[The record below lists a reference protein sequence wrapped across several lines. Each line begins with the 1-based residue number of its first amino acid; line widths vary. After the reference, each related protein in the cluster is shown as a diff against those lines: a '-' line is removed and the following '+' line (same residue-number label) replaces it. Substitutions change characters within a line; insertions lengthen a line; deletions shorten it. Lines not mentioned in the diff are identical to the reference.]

1 MNVKLYMGARFLFCA
16 MCITLIA
23 ACPMPEPTPEP
34 EPTVPGTMA
43 APTLKAGNEQLIA
56 TWTAP
61 NNGGSEITAYEL
73 QYRTG
78 SGAWTEITEG
88 ITGTNTSHTIT
99 GLTKASEYDV
109 QVRAVNE
116 IGAGDW
122 SESAA
127 ETPPATV
134 PDAPAAPTLY
144 AGTGRLVA
152 LWTAPEDDGGSP
164 ITGYELQYRTGGG
177 AWTEIAP
184 APGKHDHTIDGLTN
198 DAEYEVQARA
208 VNEVGDSGWSMLA
221 MKTPTDSAI
230 RTSAGMAADVNL
242 SAALNEII
250 ASEKPAV
257 YVTTGTHTVKE
268 GDIEPTSVATPPGI
282 TPPTYDPLTGTTIT
296 VTTGT
301 TAGTYLVYGIKPET
315 GDILFAEYLYVTVS
329 PDDAVAAGGDADD
342 DGGNGE
348 LKTAV
353 TTGISTWGNTA
364 DLNYIITTAVT
375 NMSEMFNSNTTF
387 NGDISL
393 WDTGAVT
400 NMGGMFASA
409 IVFNGDISL
418 WDTGAVTNM
427 NSMFIIASA
436 FNGDISGWDVSEV
449 TDMFTMFNLA
459 SAFNGD
465 ISDWDVS
472 KVTDMFGMFYQ
483 ASAFNQDLEEW
494 KDHWSLAAGTLNSA
508 GKYTGTTT
516 NMFLD
521 SGVTTTPSWY

>member
-1 MNVKLYMGARFLFCA
+1 MNVNFMRMRNLFLFCA
-16 MCITLIA
+16 MFIILMA
-23 ACPMPEPTPEP
+23 GCPMPEPVA

-43 APTLKAGNEQLIA
+43 APTLKVGNERLIA

-61 NNGGSEITAYEL
+61 NNGGSPITGYEL

-78 SGAWTEITEG
+78 DEAWTEITEG
-88 ITGTNTSHTIT
+88 IGTNTSHTIT
-99 GLTKASEYDV
+99 GLTKTAEYEV

-134 PDAPAAPTLY
+134 PDAPDAPTLY

-164 ITGYELQYRTGGG
+164 VTGYELQYRTGSG

-184 APGKHDHTIDGLTN
+184 APGTHDHSIDGLTN
-198 DAEYEVQARA
+198 DTEYEVQARA
-208 VNEVGDSGWSMLA
+208 VNAVGDSGWSEIA

-230 RTSAGMAADVNL
+230 RTPANMAADVNL

-257 YVTTGTHTVKE
+257 YVTTGTHTVNDS
-268 GDIEPTSVATPPGI
+268 GDIEPTYVFPPPGI
-282 TPPTYDPLTGTTIT
+282 TPPTYEPLTGTTIT
-296 VTTGT
+296 VTAGT
-301 TAGTYLVYGIKPET
+301 TAGTYLVYGIKTET
-315 GDILFAEYLYVTVS
+315 DDILFAEYLYVTVS

-353 TTGISTWGNTA
+353 DAGISIWGETA
-364 DLNYIITTAVT
+364 DFNYIITAAVT
-375 NMSEMFNSNTTF
+375 DMSRIFLSNTTF

-393 WDTGAVT
+393 WDTAAVT
-400 NMGGMFASA
+400 DMSGMFISA
-409 IVFNGDISL
+409 TAFNGDISG
-418 WDTGAVTNM
+418 WDVSSVMNM
-427 NSMFIIASA
+427 DSMLLSTTV

-449 TDMFTMFNLA
+449 TKMASMFQLA
-459 SAFNGD
+459 IAFNGD
-465 ISDWDVS
+465 ISGWDVS
-472 KVTDMFGMFYQ
+472 LVTNMNNMFNG
-483 ASAFNQDLEEW
+483 ASAFNQDLEAW
-494 KDHWSLAAGTLNSA
+494 GGRLMSTVTK
-508 GKYTGTTT
+508 T
-516 NMFLD
+516 NMFVN
-521 SGVTTTPSWY
+521 SGVTGDLIPSWYNQ

>member
-1 MNVKLYMGARFLFCA
+1 MNVNFMRMRNLFLFCA
-16 MCITLIA
+16 MFIILIA

-43 APTLKAGNEQLIA
+43 APTLKAGDERLIA

-88 ITGTNTSHTIT
+88 IGTNTSHTIT
-99 GLTKASEYDV
+99 GLTKTAEYDV

-134 PDAPAAPTLY
+134 PDAPDAPTLY

-164 ITGYELQYRTGGG
+164 VTGYELQYRTGGG

-184 APGKHDHTIDGLTN
+184 APGTHDHSIDGLTN
-198 DAEYEVQARA
+198 DALYEVRARA
-208 VNEVGDSGWSMLA
+208 INAVGDSGWSMLA
-221 MKTPTDSAI
+221 TKTPTDSAI
-230 RTSAGMAADVNL
+230 RTSAGTAVNVNL

-250 ASEKPAV
+250 ASEKPAL
-257 YVTTGTHTVKE
+257 YVTTGTHTVNE
-268 GDIEPTSVATPPGI
+268 MGDIEVTYVATPAGI
-282 TPPTYDPLTGTTIT
+282 TPPTYEPLTGTTIT
-296 VTTGT
+296 VTAGT
-301 TAGTYLVYGIKPET
+301 TAGTYLVYGIKTET
-315 GDILFAEYLYVTVS
+315 DDILFAEYLYVTVS
-329 PDDAVAAGGDADD
+329 PTTNA
-342 DGGNGE
+342 E

-364 DLNYIITTAVT
+364 DLNYIITAAITD
-375 NMSEMFNSNTTF
+375 MSGLFGIANTF

-393 WDTGAVT
+393 WNVSKVT
-400 NMGGMFASA
+400 NMQEMFTFASE
-409 IVFNGDISL
+409 FNG
-418 WDTGAVTNM
+418 N
-427 NSMFIIASA
+427 
-436 FNGDISGWDVSEV
+436 ISGWDVSRVENMKKIFRV
-449 TDMFTMFNLA
+449 ASKFN
-459 SAFNGD
+459 ND
-465 ISDWDVS
+465 ISGWNVS
-472 KVTDMFGMFYQ
+472 SVTNMSEMFEQ
-483 ASAFNQDLEEW
+483 ARAFNQDLEEW
-494 KDHWSLAAGTLNSA
+494 KEHWSLAAGTLNSA
-508 GKYTGTTT
+508 GKYTGNKN
-516 NMFLD
+516 NMFGN
-521 SGVTTTPSWY
+521 SGVTGDLIPSWY